1 MYPKINQNITI
12 QLFNQDLLWKSMV
25 AEIGDEE
32 LFISFPMDHTINGL
46 LQNGTILQVSYTAN
60 ESKYTFT
67 SEIIGRKIE
76 TIPLLRLKKPLET
89 QIAKIQQRENFRVNA
104 NLRLILQ
111 EREVRTLNISAGGL
125 LCSCHMDLP
134 LVEREEVSGTIFV
147 PNVTNNEASPLSFKG
162 EITRIHLIKE
172 LDRQNVAVK
181 FIRLDPQDQKK
192 IVQFCF
198 EKQRQLRMKER
209 GLRR

>member
-1 MYPKINQNITI
+1 
-12 QLFNQDLLWKSMV
+12 
-25 AEIGDEE
+25 
-32 LFISFPMDHTINGL
+32 
-46 LQNGTILQVSYTAN
+46 
-60 ESKYTFT
+60 
-67 SEIIGRKIE
+67 
-76 TIPLLRLKKPLET
+76 
-89 QIAKIQQRENFRVNA
+89 
-104 NLRLILQ
+104 
-111 EREVRTLNISAGGL
+111 
-125 LCSCHMDLP
+125 MDLP

-172 LDRQNVAVK
+172 LDRKNVAVK
-181 FIRLDPQDQKK
+181 FIQLDPQDQKK

>member
-12 QLFNQDLLWKSMV
+12 QLFNQDLLWKSIV

-76 TIPLLRLKKPLET
+76 TIPLLR
-89 QIAKIQQRENFRVNA
+89 
-104 NLRLILQ
+104 
-111 EREVRTLNISAGGL
+111 
-125 LCSCHMDLP
+125 CY
-134 LVEREEVSGTIFV
+134 
-147 PNVTNNEASPLSFKG
+147 
-162 EITRIHLIKE
+162 
-172 LDRQNVAVK
+172 
-181 FIRLDPQDQKK
+181 
-192 IVQFCF
+192 
-198 EKQRQLRMKER
+198 
-209 GLRR
+209 